1 MTGPSRSSWAEIGV
15 RPEAAIL
22 QTPHFERF
30 AKWAC
35 GPIFC
40 DRSAD
45 GSHTRHGTT
54 THAGDCSEG
63 RGRPSRERGPCGRA
77 DQPGPLR
84 RVCGSHSGGRPRALR
99 ARHQRAARLPS
110 RVRRRCVV
118 TGKRQA
124 ASQAVA
130 FPQRRRPAR
139 RAPNRRAEPGARRG
153 RRGGRTQR
161 HRQDGRGVR
170 PHPVRLDR
178 PGQPDGGSGGEMTQE
193 IVEAVRDIEREK
205 GIESGTL
212 VSALED
218 ALLAAYKKTPGAS
231 RHATVEIDEQGD
243 FRVYSIELPPDIEE
257 PLLDEARER
266 ALEELERIEAENGER
281 SHTLLSDDDLDIDW
295 SDIPTDQVK
304 REDVTPENFGR
315 IAAQTAKQVI
325 LQRIREAER
334 MMMYD
339 EYKDRESEV
348 VTGIVQ
354 QAGDRNNVLVDLGK
368 VEALLPRSEQVDGE
382 RYEQGSR
389 IKAVI
394 TEVRSGTKGPQV
406 ILSRRDPELIKTL
419 FELEV
424 PEIADGLVEI
434 RGVAREP
441 GYRSKIAV
449 ESHAQGVDP
458 VGACVGPRGSR
469 VRMVVSELRGE
480 KIDIIPWNNEPARF
494 VAKALSPARVREV
507 FVDDESSEATVVV
520 PDDQLALAIG
530 KEGMNARLAARL
542 TGWKVDIKSDTEF
555 AQAEADA
562 AFGGGAEGAEDFSG
576 RCAAILANGKRC
588 PNATLP
594 GSKYCGVPAH
604 QELALHDSDDEES
617 VVMDAE
623 PELEALADTMA
634 RDAESGGPSLPE
646 LEVTEVDSA
655 APADVAATHGPNA
668 VAVAAA
674 EGEVDLDTVVPHPQR
689 AAGDDETGGIPIEAE
704 ETE

>member
-1 MTGPSRSSWAEIGV
+1 MS
-15 RPEAAIL
+15 
-22 QTPHFERF
+22 
-30 AKWAC
+30 
-35 GPIFC
+35 
-40 DRSAD
+40 
-45 GSHTRHGTT
+45 
-54 THAGDCSEG
+54 
-63 RGRPSRERGPCGRA
+63 
-77 DQPGPLR
+77 
-84 RVCGSHSGGRPRALR
+84 
-99 ARHQRAARLPS
+99 
-110 RVRRRCVV
+110 
-118 TGKRQA
+118 
-124 ASQAVA
+124 
-130 FPQRRRPAR
+130 
-139 RAPNRRAEPGARRG
+139 
-153 RRGGRTQR
+153 
-161 HRQDGRGVR
+161 
-170 PHPVRLDR
+170 
-178 PGQPDGGSGGEMTQE
+178 QE
-193 IVEAVRDIEREK
+193 IIEAVREIERDK
-205 GIESGTL
+205 GIEEGAL

-231 RHATVEIDEQGD
+231 RHATVEMDDAGD
-243 FRVYSIELPPDIEE
+243 FRVFSIELPGDIETR
-257 PLLDEARER
+257 LLDEARER
-266 ALEELERIEAENGER
+266 KLEELERLEEETGER
-281 SHTLLSDDDLDIDW
+281 QHTLISDDDLDIDW
-295 SDIPTDQVK
+295 SDVPSEQV
-304 REDVTPENFGR
+304 RRADVTPEGFGR

-334 MMMYD
+334 AMMYD
-339 EYKDRESEV
+339 EYVDRVGEV

-507 FVDDESSEATVVV
+507 YLDDEGREATVVV

-542 TGWKVDIKSDTEF
+542 TGWKIDITSDTEF
-555 AQAEADA
+555 AQQEAEA
-562 AFGGGAEGAEDFSG
+562 AFGGGEPGDENDISG
-576 RCAAILANGKRC
+576 RCAAVLANGKRC
-588 PNATLP
+588 PNAALP

-604 QELALHDSDDEES
+604 QDLALHETDDEDNPIVDE
-617 VVMDAE
+617 AE
-623 PELEALADTMA
+623 PELEALSDT
-634 RDAESGGPSLPE
+634 AEPE
-646 LEVTEVDSA
+646 AVTED
-655 APADVAATHGPNA
+655 
-668 VAVAAA
+668 AAA
-674 EGEVDLDTVVPHPQR
+674 FPAPDPEDEFPAGPGDAPVAGEDQTLDSGASHAHHR
-689 AAGDDETGGIPIEAE
+689 
-704 ETE
+704 

>member
-1 MTGPSRSSWAEIGV
+1 M
-15 RPEAAIL
+15 
-22 QTPHFERF
+22 
-30 AKWAC
+30 
-35 GPIFC
+35 
-40 DRSAD
+40 
-45 GSHTRHGTT
+45 
-54 THAGDCSEG
+54 
-63 RGRPSRERGPCGRA
+63 SRE
-77 DQPGPLR
+77 
-84 RVCGSHSGGRPRALR
+84 
-99 ARHQRAARLPS
+99 
-110 RVRRRCVV
+110 
-118 TGKRQA
+118 
-124 ASQAVA
+124 
-130 FPQRRRPAR
+130 
-139 RAPNRRAEPGARRG
+139 
-153 RRGGRTQR
+153 
-161 HRQDGRGVR
+161 
-170 PHPVRLDR
+170 
-178 PGQPDGGSGGEMTQE
+178 
-193 IVEAVRDIEREK
+193 IIEAVKTIEREK
-205 GIESGTL
+205 GIEENTL
-212 VSALED
+212 IHALED

-231 RHATVEIDEQGD
+231 RHATVELDPDDGE

-257 PLLDEARER
+257 RLLDEARER
-266 ALEELERIEAENGER
+266 ALEELERLEAESGER

-295 SDIPTDQVK
+295 SDVPEEQVK

-334 MMMYD
+334 EMMYE
-339 EYKDRESEV
+339 EYVDRVGEV

-480 KIDIIPWNNEPARF
+480 KIDIIPWNTEPARF

-507 FVDDESSEATVVV
+507 YIDDETRDATVVV

-530 KEGMNARLAARL
+530 KEGLNARLAARL
-542 TGWKVDIKSDTEF
+542 TGWKVDIQSDTEF
-555 AQAEADA
+555 AQAEAEA
-562 AFGGGAEGAEDFSG
+562 AYGGGDGDEEFTG
-576 RCAAILANGKRC
+576 RCSAILSNGKRC
-588 PNATLP
+588 PNAALP
-594 GSKYCGVPAH
+594 GSRFCGVPAH
-604 QELALHDSDDEES
+604 QALEGQE
-617 VVMDAE
+617 VPAGVAAQTAAE
-623 PELEALADTMA
+623 GDTA
-634 RDAESGGPSLPE
+634 
-646 LEVTEVDSA
+646 VDQ
-655 APADVAATHGPNA
+655 DVAAAPTEE
-668 VAVAAA
+668 
-674 EGEVDLDTVVPHPQR
+674 EGEP
-689 AAGDDETGGIPIEAE
+689 AA
-704 ETE
+704 

>member
-1 MTGPSRSSWAEIGV
+1 
-15 RPEAAIL
+15 
-22 QTPHFERF
+22 
-30 AKWAC
+30 
-35 GPIFC
+35 
-40 DRSAD
+40 
-45 GSHTRHGTT
+45 
-54 THAGDCSEG
+54 
-63 RGRPSRERGPCGRA
+63 
-77 DQPGPLR
+77 
-84 RVCGSHSGGRPRALR
+84 
-99 ARHQRAARLPS
+99 
-110 RVRRRCVV
+110 
-118 TGKRQA
+118 
-124 ASQAVA
+124 
-130 FPQRRRPAR
+130 
-139 RAPNRRAEPGARRG
+139 
-153 RRGGRTQR
+153 
-161 HRQDGRGVR
+161 
-170 PHPVRLDR
+170 
-178 PGQPDGGSGGEMTQE
+178 MTQE
-193 IVEAVRDIEREK
+193 IIEAVRDIEREK
-205 GIESGTL
+205 GIESGAL

-243 FRVYSIELPPDIEE
+243 FRVYSIELPADIEE
-257 PLLDEARER
+257 RLLDEARER

-295 SDIPTDQVK
+295 SDVPENQVK

-480 KIDIIPWNNEPARF
+480 KIDIIPWNPEPARF

-507 FVDDESSEATVVV
+507 FVDDETKEATVIV

-530 KEGMNARLAARL
+530 KEGLNARLAARL
-542 TGWKVDIKSDTEF
+542 TGWKVDIQSDTEF
-555 AQAEADA
+555 AQAEAA
-562 AFGGGAEGAEDFSG
+562 AAYGGGEGEEFTG
-576 RCAAILANGKRC
+576 RCAAVLSNGKRC
-588 PNATLP
+588 PNEALP
-594 GSKYCGVPAH
+594 GSRYCGLPAH
-604 QELALHDSDDEES
+604 QELALHDTEDTEPIEAQAEPALEIRSDL
-617 VVMDAE
+617 AE
-623 PELEALADTMA
+623 PE
-634 RDAESGGPSLPE
+634 AESIGPESLPPE
-646 LEVTEVDSA
+646 DEAPLESE
-655 APADVAATHGPNA
+655 APADVVATHGPDA
-668 VAVAAA
+668 DVIAEA
-674 EGEVDLDTVVPHPQR
+674 EGEVDLDISPPPTAQLDEVP
-689 AAGDDETGGIPIEAE
+689 AGIPVERE
-704 ETE
+704 EGTEGTPAA